1 MKKKKPIKLKRNNLE
16 NLKKIQ
22 KYNVK
27 DVLLIGG
34 TGYLGIHILYEY
46 LKYENGKIYCLVR
59 RKNNEEPLIRLQQK
73 IAFIMKKIKIEF
85 KLSKGI

>member
-1 MKKKKPIKLKRNNLE
+1 MSENMEKPKYLSI
-16 NLKKIQ
+16 KKIQ

-46 LKYENGKIYCLVR
+46 LKYENGKIFINTAAR
-59 RKNNEEPLIRLQQK
+59 MFHNTIATERSRDENE
-73 IAFIMKKIKIEF
+73 
-85 KLSKGI
+85 